1 MKIVV
6 ALGGEIADSGLL
18 RARVAGAELTIA
30 ADSGA
35 SRLEQAGLSPDIV
48 IGDFDSLS
56 EAELAALR
64 RRGVEIVP
72 HPDPQQQT
80 DGHVALQLAAE
91 RGASEVVLL
100 GAGGGERLDHQLT
113 NLLFLVALE
122 FAALPISAISLW
134 TEAVGLHGRET
145 GFGLQQGTGQAVPGG
160 RRQALLV
167 AQPFV
172 RGDHGVPGLPGH
184 RLQPGDGVEHH
195 GATAVQT
202 ARFEK
207 ESLRRCH
214 VSLHHQ
220 LQGLFGALDAPWVA
234 AERQGRGDRLGSPI
248 QAFSQGLAGGQ
259 TAFLC

>member
-35 SRLEQAGLSPDIV
+35 ARLEQAGLSPDVV

-56 EAELAALR
+56 ESELAALR

-72 HPDPQQQT
+72 HPEPQQRT

-91 RGASEVVLL
+91 RGASEVILL

-113 NLLFLVALE
+113 NLLFLVAEE
-122 FAALPISAISLW
+122 FAAMPIRAVSLW

-145 GFGLQQGTGQAVPGG
+145 GFGRDQARFAGEPGDYVS
-160 RRQALLV
+160 LV
-167 AQPFV
+167 ALGAV
-172 RGDHGVPGLPGH
+172 RGVASDGLRWPLAGVDMEL
-184 RLQPGDGVEHH
+184 
-195 GATAVQT
+195 
-202 ARFEK
+202 
-207 ESLRRCH
+207 
-214 VSLHHQ
+214 
-220 LQGLFGALDAPWVA
+220 
-234 AERQGRGDRLGSPI
+234 
-248 QAFSQGLAGGQ
+248 GLAGAISNELTGSAGGFRIETGRAIATHTFRQGQ
-259 TAFLC
+259 LPGG